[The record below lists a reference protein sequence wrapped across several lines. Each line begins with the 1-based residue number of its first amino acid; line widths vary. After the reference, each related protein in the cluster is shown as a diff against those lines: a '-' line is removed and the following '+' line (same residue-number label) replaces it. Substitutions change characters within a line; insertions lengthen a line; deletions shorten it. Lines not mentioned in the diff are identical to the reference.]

1 MAADKHHQI
10 DFAARYA
17 RTQLKSLNA
26 VSAIWRAEGLRL
38 DIDEFMELRKQA
50 EAKDIRFGSW
60 HQGFEAFAYYAVAL
74 VTCLEWHARS
84 RLVDLV
90 TYKPDCIGQND
101 IKAIANVALTQM
113 VSEGVT
119 VPYLLGAA
127 KKVNS
132 FNDYL
137 YVFHRLFEE
146 LRIEDQLDKLVQKR
160 TAGTNSIHEEVTAIF
175 TYRHQLVHE
184 ISYASIGHWN
194 IREVWTLEEALA
206 KVETVINL
214 MKMIELSIT
223 ENAPSDFPNRLDKE
237 GMEEDYLSKFEAS
250 IEELE
255 NEITAAINWDDEALP
270 AWKESVANSKKTI
283 EAEFDFIE
291 KTTQFWPIRYFD
303 IRPAMRAEVL
313 KSRLAFL
320 TFVKSQIGD

>member
-1 MAADKHHQI
+1 MAVDKHHQI

-38 DIDEFMELRKQA
+38 DIDEFMELKKQA

-60 HQGFEAFAYYAVAL
+60 HQGYEAFAYYSVAL

-90 TYKPDCIGQND
+90 TYKPACIGQND

-119 VPYLLGAA
+119 IPYLLGAA

-137 YVFHRLFEE
+137 GIIHKLFEE
-146 LRIEDQLDKLVQKR
+146 LKIDDQLDKLVHTK
-160 TAGTNSIHEEVTAIF
+160 TADANSIHEEISEIF

-184 ISYASIGHWN
+184 ISYNSIGHWN
-194 IREVWTLEEALA
+194 IREVWTLEEALE

-214 MKMIELSIT
+214 MKMIELTIT
-223 ENAPSDFPNRLDKE
+223 ENAPSDFPNRLDKD
-237 GMEEDYLSKFEAS
+237 GMEEDYLSKIQAS

-255 NEITAAINWDDEALP
+255 SEVTASISWDDEALP
-270 AWKESVANSKKTI
+270 AWKESVANSKKSI

-303 IRPAMRAEVL
+303 IRPAMKAEVL
-313 KSRLAFL
+313 KSRLSFL
-320 TFVKSQIGD
+320 TFVKSQIGE